1 MNTSSILIV
10 YIYDWDTL
18 HTLATAKS

>member
-10 YIYDWDTL
+10 CIYDWNTL
-18 HTLATAKS
+18 HTLATAKF